1 MFSHH
6 RVSLPHLTEAEEA
19 TYDAEMIEVKLRNLP
34 SNFPVQLANALESSY
49 NSTFL
54 AHMSGLHNGKQ
65 TNPDSKES
73 FSIVTAL
80 RNRRISGKFTF
91 LTHETGLTSAI
102 LANYELLKWYHRSAL
117 VRSPEIMEFF
127 EIATEDGV
135 ENPQLNQMLSLKVL
149 NMGWGFDTHGCL
161 SFYRC
166 QNEWGNKAEYVV
178 YVKRDTP
185 EKGPDHAV
193 VVID

>member
-1 MFSHH
+1 MFSQPGM
-6 RVSLPHLTEAEEA
+6 RLPHLTEAEEA

-54 AHMSGLHNGKQ
+54 AHMSSLHNGKQ
-65 TNPDSKES
+65 TKYDSKES
-73 FSIVTAL
+73 FSIMTAL
-80 RNRRISGKFTF
+80 LNRRISGTFTF
-91 LTHETGLTSAI
+91 LTHETGLTNAI
-102 LANYELLKWYHRSAL
+102 LANHELLKWYRRSAL
-117 VRSPEIMEFF
+117 VRPPEIMEFI
-127 EIATEDGV
+127 EIATKDGV
-135 ENPQLNQMLSLKVL
+135 ENPQLNQMLSLEVL

-166 QNEWGNKAEYVV
+166 QREWNTKVEYVV
-178 YVKRDTP
+178 YVKRDIP
-185 EKGPDHAV
+185 EKRPDHEA

>member
-1 MFSHH
+1 MFS
-6 RVSLPHLTEAEEA
+6 RPRTRLPYFSEAEDA

-49 NSTFL
+49 NSMFL
-54 AHMSGLHNGKQ
+54 AHINNLHNGEQMELDNK
-65 TNPDSKES
+65 KS
-73 FSIVTAL
+73 FSIMTAL
-80 RNRRISGKFTF
+80 LNRRIAGKFTF

-102 LANYELLKWYHRSAL
+102 LANHELLKWYHRSAL
-117 VRSPEIMEFF
+117 VRPPEIMEFI
-127 EIATEDGV
+127 EIATKDGV
-135 ENPQLNQMLSLKVL
+135 ENPQLDQMPSLEVL

-166 QNEWGNKAEYVV
+166 QREWGAKAEYIV
-178 YVKRDTP
+178 YVKRDIP
-185 EKGPDHAV
+185 EKRPDHEV

>member
-6 RVSLPHLTEAEEA
+6 KVKLPHLTETEEA

-34 SNFPVQLANALESSY
+34 SNFPVQLANALESPY

-54 AHMSGLHNGKQ
+54 AHMSSLHNGKQ

-73 FSIVTAL
+73 FSIMTAL
-80 RNRRISGKFTF
+80 RNRRISRKFTF
-91 LTHETGLTSAI
+91 LTHETGLTSAM
-102 LANYELLKWYHRSAL
+102 LANHELLKWYRRSAL
-117 VRSPEIMEFF
+117 VRPPEIMELV
-127 EIATEDGV
+127 EIATENGV

-166 QNEWGNKAEYVV
+166 QREWGAKAEYIV
-178 YVKRDTP
+178 YVKRDIP
-185 EKGPDHAV
+185 EKRPDHEV